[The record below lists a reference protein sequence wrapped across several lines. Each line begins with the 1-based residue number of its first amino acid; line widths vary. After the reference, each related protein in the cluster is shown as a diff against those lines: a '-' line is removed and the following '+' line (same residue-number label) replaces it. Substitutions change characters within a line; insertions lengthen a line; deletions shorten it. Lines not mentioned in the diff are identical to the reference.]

1 MDLKTIPEK
10 LFVRKI
16 DTEKTRWPENSTFS
30 IFFNFKNK
38 RYLVKDYRQMVKYE
52 YLEKCLLEE
61 EEIPN
66 IPVSGFVIIWP
77 NMVQD
82 PRGFSAMVSNLSEI
96 VSNSVINRGVIDG
109 DLWYAISPDNRLS
122 LVSSETEKYIK
133 SAISSVSEL
142 KIGNIVESGYSVNHG
157 IYLGKI
163 KVRERNWKSYC
174 DKNPILTTR
183 RVTYC
188 VETDSFDTLGVYAG
202 IAVTGTADPD
212 TVLEVTNK
220 FKSRLE
226 AYTCLED
233 NIDSIFA
240 PDGSEKE
247 PPSEM
252 IDILL
257 SASNDER
264 SNVRYPFYKIIGPKK
279 ILLLDLYPNNSYRID
294 PEKVKDGVYFQV
306 REEELTLFGT
316 FTISYGNAEKVEKK
330 IKEYSGS
337 WKELLK
343 DQGWIY
349 FGLDNFQHWK
359 SYPNLMVKMKSGK
372 TLTI

>member
-1 MDLKTIPEK
+1 MTK
-10 LFVRKI
+10 
-16 DTEKTRWPENSTFS
+16 NTF
-30 IFFNFKNK
+30 
-38 RYLVKDYRQMVKYE
+38 
-52 YLEKCLLEE
+52 LEKSLLEE
-61 EEIPN
+61 EEIAN
-66 IPVSGFVIIWP
+66 IPVSGFVVVWP
-77 NMVQD
+77 DKVQD
-82 PRGFSAMVSNLSEI
+82 PRGFLAIVSNLKEI
-96 VSNSVINRGVIDG
+96 VSNSVINRGVIEG
-109 DLWYAISPDNRLS
+109 DLWYAIDSENRLS

-133 SAISSVSEL
+133 NAISSVSEL
-142 KIGNIVESGYSVNHG
+142 KIGDIVESGYSVNHG

-163 KVRERNWKSYC
+163 KVREWNWKSYC
-174 DKNPILTTR
+174 DKNPVLTTR

-220 FKSRLE
+220 FKSRLK

-257 SASNDER
+257 SAINDEH
-264 SNVRYPFYKIIGPKK
+264 SSVRYPFYKIIGPKK
-279 ILLLDLYPNNSYRID
+279 ILLLDLYPNNIYHVD
-294 PEKVKDGVYFQV
+294 PEWVKDGIYFQI
-306 REEELTLFGT
+306 REEELTPFGT
-316 FTISYGNAEKVEKK
+316 FTISYGNGDKKEEKK

-349 FGLDNFQHWK
+349 FGSDNFHHWK